1 MIQLIRFKRNI
12 GTGNV
17 WVNPEQM
24 VYAEEAEKKEDKTK
38 FTVLHV
44 TGKEGKVFIKESP
57 EEVNNILRKIKR
69 EIKIEL

>member
-1 MIQLIRFKRNI
+1 MIQLLRFKKHI

-44 TGKEGKVFIKESP
+44 TGKEGKVFIKEHP
-57 EEVNNILRKIKR
+57 EEINKIIKSIKR
-69 EIKIEL
+69 EIKIEV